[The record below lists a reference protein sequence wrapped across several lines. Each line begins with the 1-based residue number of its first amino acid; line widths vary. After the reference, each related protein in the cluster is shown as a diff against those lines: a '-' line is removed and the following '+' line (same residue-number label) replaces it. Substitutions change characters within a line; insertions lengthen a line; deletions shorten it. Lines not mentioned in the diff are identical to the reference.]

1 MTAYNPINGHW
12 AASNYDL
19 CTTILRN
26 EWGYDGIV
34 MTDWWAKMNDV
45 VEGGEESNQD
55 TRDMV
60 RSQNDVYMVVNTQT
74 TTTQRNQLKREDLQS
89 ENFSE
94 LQSTSATSF
103 FQHLLLKEN

>member
-1 MTAYNPINGHW
+1 M
-12 AASNYDL
+12 
-19 CTTILRN
+19 
-26 EWGYDGIV
+26 GYDGIV

-60 RSQNDVYMVVNTQT
+60 RSQNDVYMVVN
-74 TTTQRNQLKREDLQS
+74 NNGS
-89 ENFSE
+89 EVNSNNDNTEESIKEGRLTNRRTSAE
-94 LQSTSATSF
+94 LQLTSATSF

>member
-60 RSQNDVYMVVNTQT
+60 RSQNDLYMVVNNNGAEVNKMAELLESFREQ
-74 TTTQRNQLKREDLQS
+74 QLIFVTL
-89 ENFSE
+89 
-94 LQSTSATSF
+94 F

>member
-12 AASNYDL
+12 ATSNYDL

-55 TRDMV
+55 T
-60 RSQNDVYMVVNTQT
+60 
-74 TTTQRNQLKREDLQS
+74 KRYGSLTERRIYGCKQ
-89 ENFSE
+89 
-94 LQSTSATSF
+94 
-103 FQHLLLKEN
+103 

>member
-45 VEGGEESNQD
+45 VEGGEVKSG
-55 TRDMV
+55 
-60 RSQNDVYMVVNTQT
+60 Y
-74 TTTQRNQLKREDLQS
+74 KRYGSLTERRIYGCKQ
-89 ENFSE
+89 
-94 LQSTSATSF
+94 
-103 FQHLLLKEN
+103 